1 MSLHNKPTLHKFRL
15 EFQRRWYQL
24 LCDEGIVFDSLH
36 HSLCFSFDEGVYTCD
51 VSNGED
57 VAVWVVSPQDN
68 VTSIHLLMRL
78 VKEWLDS
85 VDFNHI
91 LGLVIKDSKRMGKY
105 GTYQHL
111 KPSAPNGYDTPLPKI
126 TKKEQEVLEACCMEP
141 DWDGDA
147 VEYGQLPWTQT
158 DLARRTGIEDKS
170 NLHKLL
176 SSLVD
181 KGLLIKIPSTD
192 HVYMGIHDIG
202 HVEKN
207 VFRYRCAMS
216 LAEDNESLECY
227 KDYREVRQKEV
238 WDKFTK
244 MLK

>member
-1 MSLHNKPTLHKFRL
+1 MSLNNPTLHKFRL
-15 EFQRRWYQL
+15 EFQRRWYEL
-24 LCDEGIVFDSLH
+24 LYKEGIVFDSLH
-36 HSLCFSFDEGVYTCD
+36 HSLCFSFDEGVYTAD
-51 VSNGED
+51 VYNGED
-57 VAVWVVSPQDN
+57 CVLWVVSPKDN

-78 VKEWLDS
+78 VETWLDE

-91 LGLVIKDSKRMGKY
+91 LVESIEDSKRMGKY
-105 GTYQHL
+105 GTYERSL
-111 KPSAPNGYDTPLPKI
+111 PSTPLPKI

-141 DWDGDA
+141 DWDFMV
-147 VEYGQLPWTQT
+147 VEYGQLPWTQS
-158 DLARRTGIEDKS
+158 DIARRAGITDKS

-176 SSLVD
+176 TSLVD

-192 HVYMGIHDIG
+192 DVYMGIHDIG

-207 VFRYRCAMS
+207 VYRYRCAMS
-216 LAEDNESLECY
+216 LKEDNESLECY